1 MNKNKLSRRDFL
13 KVTGKGTLGLA
24 IASHIGCDN
33 FDGIPESAWRDFD
46 NSLQGILL
54 RPGDPAY
61 PQSNRPWN
69 LLCQMKVAPK
79 TNLNPLP
86 TTHDR

>member
-24 IASHIGCDN
+24 IASQIGCDN

-46 NSLQGILL
+46 NSLQAI
-54 RPGDPAY
+54 
-61 PQSNRPWN
+61 
-69 LLCQMKVAPK
+69 
-79 TNLNPLP
+79 P
-86 TTHDR
+86 TKL